1 MGRYIQRETYLRQ
14 LMDRMGNGEVKII
27 TGPRRSGKSWLLN
40 RIFKDYLLE
49 QGVAEDN
56 IIIVS
61 FDMDDDEETGDLT
74 DRQALKSYLYSRIT
88 DDTTPYYIILD
99 EVQEVEGFEKLV
111 NGLNA
116 RDNVDVYITGSNSHF
131 LSSDI
136 KTIFRGRGDEVKVW
150 PFSFREFCTDRT
162 EPVSELWKE
171 YYTYGGMPGLLRQRT
186 SEQKVAYLQRLWN
199 KTYLDDVVERH
210 KVKNREALSALADAL
225 CSSVGSLTNPNR
237 ISNVMSNVQ
246 NTKIDS
252 ETVSNYIGYLEE
264 AFLFEGAK
272 RYNIKGNKYFES
284 IKKYYSVDVGLRNA
298 KLNFRQQEITHIME
312 NVIYNELRMRGFAV
326 DVGVVEAREMR
337 NGKSEYIQYEIDF
350 IASNGRDKYYIQSAF
365 SLDSEEKR
373 QQELRSLLKVD
384 DSFQKIVITGS
395 DIAAYTDDKGIRIID
410 VLTESDSLRWHQ
422 TIAGDPADWLHYW
435 APGGPMEQ
443 GIQMLGIKSLPWFA
457 VTDSTGLVVYS
468 GPNCDLASKKASE
481 LIR

>member
-1 MGRYIQRETYLRQ
+1 MEKYIKRETYLQQ
-14 LMDRMGNGEVKII
+14 LIDRMGNGEVKII

-40 RIFKDYLLE
+40 RIFKDYLLG
-49 QGVAEDN
+49 QGVEEDN

-61 FDMDDDEETGDLT
+61 FDLDDEEETGDLT

-88 DDTTPYYIILD
+88 DAAKPYYVILD
-99 EVQEVEGFEKLV
+99 EVQEVEGFEKIV

-116 RDNVDVYITGSNSHF
+116 KDNVDVYITGSNSHY

-136 KTIFRGRGDEVKVW
+136 NTIFRGRGDEVRVW
-150 PFSFREFCTDRT
+150 PFSFREFCCDRP

-186 SEQKVAYLQRLWN
+186 PEQKVAYLQRLWN

-210 KVKNREALSALADAL
+210 KVKNRDALSTLADAL

-237 ISNVMSNVQ
+237 ISNVLRNIQ
-246 NTKIDS
+246 NTKIDP
-252 ETVSNYIGYLEE
+252 ETISNYIGYLEE
-264 AFLFEGAK
+264 AFLFEGSK
-272 RYNIKGNKYFES
+272 RYNIKGNRYFES

-350 IASNGRDKYYIQSAF
+350 IASNGTNKYYIQSAF
-365 SLDSEEKR
+365 SLDGDEKR
-373 QQELRSLLKVD
+373 QQELKSLLKVD
-384 DSFQKIVITGS
+384 DSFQKIVITGN
-395 DIAAYTDDKGIRIID
+395 DIAEYTDAKGIRFMG
-410 VLTESDSLRWHQ
+410 LFQFLQS
-422 TIAGDPADWLHYW
+422 
-435 APGGPMEQ
+435 
-443 GIQMLGIKSLPWFA
+443 GI
-457 VTDSTGLVVYS
+457 
-468 GPNCDLASKKASE
+468 
-481 LIR
+481 

>member
-1 MGRYIQRETYLRQ
+1 MTMERYIQREAYLLQ
-14 LMDRMGNGEVKII
+14 LTNRMGNGEVKII

-40 RIFKDYLLE
+40 RIFKDYLLS

-61 FDMDDDEETGDLT
+61 FDMDNEEDIGNIT

-88 DDTTPYYIILD
+88 DDASPYYVILD

-111 NGLNA
+111 NSLNA
-116 RDNVDVYITGSNSHF
+116 KDNVDVYITGSNSHF

-150 PFSFREFCTDRT
+150 PFSFREFCTNRT
-162 EPVSELWKE
+162 EPVGELWKE
-171 YYTYGGMPGLLRQRT
+171 YYTYGGMPGLLRQHT
-186 SEQKVAYLQRLWN
+186 PEQKVAYLQRLWN

-237 ISNVMSNVQ
+237 ISNVLRNVQ
-246 NTKIDS
+246 NTKIDP
-252 ETVSNYIGYLEE
+252 ETVSNYISYLEE

-284 IKKYYSVDVGLRNA
+284 IRKYYSVDVGLRNA
-298 KLNFRQQEITHIME
+298 KLNFRQQEVNHIME
-312 NVIYNELRMRGFAV
+312 NVVYNELRMRGFAV

-350 IASNGRDKYYIQSAF
+350 IASNGREKYYIQSAY
-365 SLDSEEKR
+365 SLESEEKR

-384 DSFQKIVITGS
+384 DSFQKIVITGN
-395 DIAAYTDDKGIRIID
+395 DIAEYSDDKGIRFMG
-410 VLTESDSLRWHQ
+410 LFQFLLS
-422 TIAGDPADWLHYW
+422 
-435 APGGPMEQ
+435 
-443 GIQMLGIKSLPWFA
+443 GI
-457 VTDSTGLVVYS
+457 
-468 GPNCDLASKKASE
+468 
-481 LIR
+481 

>member
-111 NGLNA
+111 NGLND

-150 PFSFREFCTDRT
+150 PFSFREFCTDRI

-237 ISNVMSNVQ
+237 ISNVMRSVQ
-246 NTKIDS
+246 DTKIDS

-395 DIAAYTDDKGIRIID
+395 DIATYTDNKGIRFMG
-410 VLTESDSLRWHQ
+410 LFQFLLS
-422 TIAGDPADWLHYW
+422 
-435 APGGPMEQ
+435 
-443 GIQMLGIKSLPWFA
+443 GI
-457 VTDSTGLVVYS
+457 
-468 GPNCDLASKKASE
+468 
-481 LIR
+481 

>member
-111 NGLNA
+111 NGLNT

-237 ISNVMSNVQ
+237 ISNVMRSVQ

-272 RYNIKGNKYFES
+272 RYNIKGNKYFKS

-395 DIAAYTDDKGIRIID
+395 DIVAYTDNKGIRFMG
-410 VLTESDSLRWHQ
+410 LFQFLLS
-422 TIAGDPADWLHYW
+422 
-435 APGGPMEQ
+435 
-443 GIQMLGIKSLPWFA
+443 GI
-457 VTDSTGLVVYS
+457 
-468 GPNCDLASKKASE
+468 
-481 LIR
+481 

>member
-1 MGRYIQRETYLRQ
+1 MERYIQRETYLRQ
-14 LMDRMGNGEVKII
+14 LTDRMGNGEVKII

-199 KTYLDDVVERH
+199 KTYLDDVIERH

-237 ISNVMSNVQ
+237 ISNVMRNVQ

-395 DIAAYTDDKGIRIID
+395 DIAAYTDDKGIRFMG
-410 VLTESDSLRWHQ
+410 LFQFLLS
-422 TIAGDPADWLHYW
+422 
-435 APGGPMEQ
+435 
-443 GIQMLGIKSLPWFA
+443 GI
-457 VTDSTGLVVYS
+457 
-468 GPNCDLASKKASE
+468 
-481 LIR
+481 